1 MLVRQLGSWREYS
14 MSETAM
20 KTAMVTGCTGQD
32 GHYMAQ
38 LLLVKGYRV
47 VGCLRRGQGAS
58 ANRAPLDS
66 RVELSEFDMSDQEG
80 MAALLDRYRPD
91 ELYNFAAHSSGS
103 GMYDDP
109 VDIGNVNGLAV
120 ARILE
125 VIRTKAPNVRFCQAS
140 SSEMFGLAEESPQS
154 ETTAFNPRSPYGAA
168 KLYAHSMIGIYRR
181 RYGVFGCSAI
191 LFNHESPLRTTSF
204 VTRKITREA
213 VRIKL
218 GLASQLRLGNLD
230 ARRDWGFAGDYV
242 LAMWKMLQVPA
253 ADDYVV
259 ATGGTHSVREF
270 CEIAFGHLGL
280 NYAHHVVQDQSHV
293 RPPEAV
299 QLVGNPRKAQ
309 RHLDWQPTVTF
320 EQLVCTMVDADLN
333 ELKDGARC

>member
-1 MLVRQLGSWREYS
+1 
-14 MSETAM
+14 MSDPAV
-20 KTAMVTGCTGQD
+20 KTAIVTGCSGQD
-32 GHYMAQ
+32 GRYMTR
-38 LLLVKGYRV
+38 LLLEKGYRV
-47 VGCLRRGQGAS
+47 VGCTRRPGAAAS
-58 ANRAPLDS
+58 LGVDA
-66 RVELSEFDMSDQEG
+66 RVELTSWDMSDQRRIADILAE
-80 MAALLDRYRPD
+80 YRPA
-91 ELYNFAAHSSGS
+91 ELYNFAAYSSGV

-109 VDIGNVNGLAV
+109 VCMGDVNGLAV

-125 VIRTKAPNVRFCQAS
+125 AIRATAPNIRFCQAS
-140 SSEMFGLAEESPQS
+140 SSEMFGVPGCSPQS

-168 KLYAHSMIGIYRR
+168 KVYAHSMIGMYRR
-181 RYGVFGCSAI
+181 RHGTFGCSAI
-191 LFNHESPLRTTSF
+191 LFNHESPYRSPEF
-204 VTRKITREA
+204 VTRKITRAA
-213 VRIKL
+213 VQIKL
-218 GLASQLRLGNLD
+218 GMAAELRLGDLE

-333 ELKDGARC
+333 ELKDGAHC